1 MADQDEDQPTARPGV
16 IEPRSDEVGARVRAR
31 LGELLVQ
38 LEQAQDVI
46 EQLATRL
53 ADAENRAARAEEA
66 LAAAKETPGKP
77 CAA

>member
-1 MADQDEDQPTARPGV
+1 MADQGDDPQPTGPGM

-46 EQLATRL
+46 EQLAARL
-53 ADAENRAARAEEA
+53 IDAENRAARAEEA
-66 LAAAKETPGKP
+66 LAAAAPEKPG
-77 CAA
+77 AA

>member
-1 MADQDEDQPTARPGV
+1 MADQDEDRATDRPGV

-66 LAAAKETPGKP
+66 LTAAEQAAGKP
-77 CAA
+77 RAA